1 MNVVNKA
8 VACIFAFKET
18 GGKDMLSLFVIDGG
32 DDSFELPSAVMTE
45 GDADL
50 RSALRRAL
58 LVDPEK
64 GRIALRPEQLVAVST
79 IDRGREIITSYV
91 AFLQQWPGRPRG
103 TSWLSVVD
111 GNVDWAELS
120 ESHRDVL
127 SDVISHLRISL
138 LVPDSRFPVQ
148 EGEMLKKVWDFLMPK
163 GDRASF
169 LEAVSRLA
177 NGGNSG
183 TGLSCVSS
191 TAMAEALAARPRL
204 TGDWRKDAELRKD
217 VPEEKRGKY
226 VYDYFHPCLT
236 VDIVIL
242 AINEEGR
249 YVVPLTLSTGTD
261 KKDGKWS
268 LPGGFVQADDYKE
281 AGWEPGRPFDFDK
294 RPKEEYLDYIKRG
307 RSVVEV
313 AARRIIKEKTG
324 IELDEDAVLYP
335 LSTPVQDNPCHGWV
349 DGAPIISRSFFTV
362 VRDYRRFEG
371 KGTNVYVES
380 MQWFPI
386 HRRLF
391 KEDAEGNGVMI
402 VEEGGKVN
410 GAVAEIIDG
419 KEDARGENRY
429 RLSYN
434 QEWTDM
440 YLTTGKDASLVI
452 DYSQDSEVTREE
464 RKVKDRQEKGQV
476 LEILGH
482 HGFVIAEALEVV
494 KDKVFTSTILADFM
508 VKNPD
513 MKAWRSDVNKYKF
526 VQFNTIRDTLKGF
539 APSSRQALNDKI
551 VVKCDR
557 VAEWEQ
563 KMKKARTEAERMKLR
578 GRRWTDPQTG
588 DEYIIYNNGF
598 LWKDEDQARSY
609 YVNVP
614 FLERFLERGST
625 I

>member
-8 VACIFAFKET
+8 VACIFAYKET
-18 GGKDMLSLFVIDGG
+18 GGKDVLSLFVIDGG

-64 GRIALRPEQLVAVST
+64 GRIALGADDLVALST
-79 IDRGREIITSYV
+79 TDKDHEIITTYM
-91 AFLQQWPGRPRG
+91 AFLPQWPGRPRG
-103 TSWLSVVD
+103 TNWISIVD
-111 GNVDWAELS
+111 GNVDWQELS
-120 ESHRDVL
+120 ESHREVL
-127 SDVISHLRISL
+127 SDAFSHLRISL
-138 LVPDSRFPVQ
+138 LMPGSHVPAL
-148 EGEMLKKVWDFLMPK
+148 EGEMLKKVLDSLMPESA
-163 GDRASF
+163 RASF
-169 LEAVSRLA
+169 ADFVSRLA
-177 NGGNSG
+177 HGGKADVDLSG
-183 TGLSCVSS
+183 VDTGEMVEEL
-191 TAMAEALAARPRL
+191 ERRPRPVK
-204 TGDWRKDAELRKD
+204 GDDDELKRLKAVD
-217 VPEEKRGKY
+217 EEKRGKY
-226 VYDYFHPCLT
+226 VYNYFHPNLS

-242 AINEEGR
+242 AINEKGQL
-249 YVVPLTLSTGTD
+249 VVPLTLSTGTD

-268 LPGGFVQADDYKE
+268 LPGGFVQADDYVK
-281 AGWEPGRPFDFDK
+281 AGWEPGKPFDYDK
-294 RPKEEYLDYIKRG
+294 KPKKDYLESIKEG
-307 RSVVEV
+307 KSVIEV
-313 AARRIIKEKTG
+313 AAKRIIKDKTG
-324 IELDEDAVLYP
+324 IELDEEAILYP
-335 LSTPVQDNPCHGWV
+335 LTVPVQDNPRHGWT

-362 VRDYRRFEG
+362 IRDYKRFDG
-371 KGTNVYVES
+371 KVASEYVES
-380 MQWFPI
+380 MRWFPI

-391 KEDAEGNGVMI
+391 KLDAEGNGVMI

-410 GAVAEIIDG
+410 SAVAEIIDG

-440 YLTTGKDASLVI
+440 YLISGKNASLMI
-452 DYSQDSEVTREE
+452 DYSQDSEVTREKRE
-464 RKVKDRQEKGQV
+464 VEVQQEK
-476 LEILGH
+476 EILGH

-513 MKAWRSDVNKYKF
+513 IKAWRSDVNKYKF

-551 VVKCDR
+551 VVKYDR
-557 VAEWEQ
+557 IAEWEQ
-563 KMKKARTEAERMKLR
+563 KMKNAGSEAERMKLR

-588 DEYIIYNNGF
+588 EEYVLYNNGF

-609 YVNVP
+609 YVNIP
-614 FLERFLERGST
+614 LLERFLELGST

>member
-1 MNVVNKA
+1 MNVVNKG
-8 VACIFAFKET
+8 VACIFSFKEI
-18 GGKDMLSLFVIDGG
+18 GDKDVLSVFVLDGG
-32 DDSFELPSAVMTE
+32 DDCFELPSSVLSE
-45 GDADL
+45 GDADMY
-50 RSALRRAL
+50 SALQRAL

-148 EGEMLKKVWDFLMPK
+148 EGEMLKKVWDSLMPK

-183 TGLSCVSS
+183 TGLSGVSS

-242 AINEEGR
+242 AINEKGQL
-249 YVVPLTLSTGTD
+249 VVPLTLSTGGRSQLDD
-261 KKDGKWS
+261 KWR
-268 LPGGFVQADDYKE
+268 LPGGFVRVDDYVT
-281 AGWEPGRPFDFDK
+281 AGWDPGEEKFEYDK
-294 RPKEEYLDYIKRG
+294 KPKKEYLDNLKKG
-307 RSVVEV
+307 RSVIEV
-313 AARRIIKEKTG
+313 AARRIIKDKTG

-335 LSTPVQDNPCHGWV
+335 LAAPVQDNPRHFWT
-349 DGAPIISRSFFTV
+349 DGAPVISRSFFTV
-362 VRDYRRFEG
+362 IRDYKRFEG
-371 KGTNVYVES
+371 KVAGEYVES
-380 MQWFPI
+380 LRWFPI

-391 KEDAEGNGVMI
+391 KLDEYGKGVKI

-410 GAVAEIIDG
+410 SDVAEIIDG
-419 KEDARGENRY
+419 REGAKGENRY

-434 QEWTDM
+434 QEWTDI
-440 YLTTGKDASLVI
+440 YLTKDASLYI
-452 DYSQDSEVTREE
+452 DYSQDSEVTREQRDVTVE
-464 RKVKDRQEKGQV
+464 EHQ
-476 LEILGH
+476 EILGH

-557 VAEWEQ
+557 VEEWER
-563 KMKKARTEAERMKLR
+563 KMKKARTEAEKMKLR

-588 DEYIIYNNGF
+588 DEYILYNNGF

-609 YVNVP
+609 YVNIP
-614 FLERFLERGST
+614 LLERFLELGST